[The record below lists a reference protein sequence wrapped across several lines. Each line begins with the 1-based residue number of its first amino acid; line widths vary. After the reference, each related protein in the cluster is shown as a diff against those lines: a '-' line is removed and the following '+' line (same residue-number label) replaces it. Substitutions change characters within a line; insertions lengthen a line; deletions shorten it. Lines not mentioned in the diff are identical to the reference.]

1 VNRDRVDEVVR
12 LRSTPELESGVAK
25 PILRIDRKSQLS
37 RTARGSLILIT
48 ALITFLIALALY
60 SAWHQSS
67 MDAYFVK
74 CRELSESKNWSELA
88 RLAERWS
95 QSEPHVAEPWL
106 YLAESAEQR
115 GDWEKVVASLD
126 RVPKSDPR
134 RIGALVR
141 KAAMEFEQLNRPWS
155 GVKTCDEILEVEP
168 RVLLAHKQTIFFYA
182 MTLQRAE
189 MVRRIRRAIQVRRE
203 SPESYVY
210 LMGTSWLYS
219 GSLYRLNTRWLEGDP
234 KSEIFQIAQAL
245 QVYATGAKED
255 LQVAAEFEQIPPL
268 EEMLKRYPHNLELV
282 AFVLNQRISDGDIE
296 RVQQLLTAVPPE
308 LADQDARFWRA
319 RAWCQDT
326 LGEFEQAETSLR
338 RALMIDPYWWQIHFQ
353 LHDLLRRRGELDE
366 SARFFK
372 ISKLSKALSIE
383 IMALNRS
390 TETLDEQKL
399 CRSMLE
405 LAELLNDEEVAA
417 ALRERILQ
425 P

>member
-1 VNRDRVDEVVR
+1 M
-12 LRSTPELESGVAK
+12 
-25 PILRIDRKSQLS
+25 
-37 RTARGSLILIT
+37 ILI
-48 ALITFLIALALY
+48 AALAAILVATAVY
-60 SAWHQSS
+60 SAWHRASL
-67 MDAYFVK
+67 DAYYVK
-74 CRELSESKNWSELA
+74 CRELSESKNWPELA
-88 RLAERWS
+88 RLAGRWS
-95 QSEPHVAEPWL
+95 RSEPHVAEPWL
-106 YLAESAEQR
+106 YLAESAEQQ
-115 GDWEKVVASLD
+115 GEWENVVASLE
-126 RVPKSDPR
+126 RVPQSDPR

-141 KAAMEFEQLNRPWS
+141 KAAVEFEQLNRPWS
-155 GVKTCDEILEVEP
+155 GVKTCDEILEIEP
-168 RVLLAHKQTIFFYA
+168 RVLLAHKQTIFFHA

-189 MVRRIRRAIQVRRE
+189 MVRRIRRAIQVQRE

-234 KSEIFQIAQAL
+234 TSEIFQIAQAL

-255 LQVAAEFEQIPPL
+255 LQVAAEFEHIPSQ

-282 AFVLNQRISDGDIE
+282 AFVLNQRISDGDLE
-296 RVQQLLTAVPPE
+296 RVQQLLTAVASE

-326 LGEFEQAETSLR
+326 LGDSEQAEASLR
-338 RALMIDPYWWQIHFQ
+338 RALEIDPYWWQIHFQ
-353 LHDLLRRRGELDE
+353 LYDLLRRRGELDE

-383 IMALNRS
+383 IMTLNRS

-405 LAELLNDEEVAA
+405 LSELLGDHEVTA
-417 ALRERILQ
+417 ALRERIVQ